1 MKMDEYSTRARATLT
16 DEYRYGEV
24 SAQMMGVVLGLG
36 GEAGEVQEKFKKIL
50 RDKQGIISE
59 ADSQEIAKELG
70 DVLWYVSVLAD
81 MIGTNLAAVAAA
93 NNKKLA
99 DRQARQQLQGSGDN
113 R

>member
-1 MKMDEYSTRARATLT
+1 MDMQDYSRKAQQTLT
-16 DEYRYGEV
+16 DAYEYGEV

-50 RDKQGIISE
+50 RDKQGKLNNDDRQ
-59 ADSQEIAKELG
+59 AIAKELG

-81 MIGTNLAAVAAA
+81 MMGTSLAEVAVA
-93 NNKKLA
+93 NNQKLA
-99 DRQARQQLQGSGDN
+99 DRAQRRQLQGSGDN

>member
-1 MKMDEYSTRARATLT
+1 MRMDGYSTRARATLT

-50 RDKQGIISE
+50 RDKQGVLS
-59 ADSQEIAKELG
+59 DVDRQEIAKELG

-81 MIGTNLAAVAAA
+81 MIGTNLTEVAVA
-93 NNKKLA
+93 NNQKLA